1 MSFAEADEKPRA
13 SRRDDDD
20 EDKMSKRSSEPKQQS
35 LKVIKSEEARRNLK
49 WVSFTR
55 AKVSFGFQHL
65 SAAYVPAMLD
75 EPRGLCICLDKV
87 SGWSIPA
94 AVLKE
99 FGKGDFEI
107 TAQLSFSMFHLS
119 SSTFFGTTW
128 MGPSVSLGHGNS
140 DVVKTIDFEYTDII
154 YMLSRITDPTCV
166 GIIEVVVSKF
176 DLRKN
181 LVAAQFGYVW
191 FPSFILPKLYIF
203 DSVYTSL

>member
-1 MSFAEADEKPRA
+1 MRGTFDMDADDKGGKNNKMDTIK
-13 SRRDDDD
+13 SSKGDRDDD
-20 EDKMSKRSSEPKQQS
+20 RPQSSI
-35 LKVIKSEEARRNLK
+35 VIKAEENRRILK

-65 SAAYVPAMLD
+65 SNAYVPAMLE
-75 EPRGLCICLDKV
+75 EPHGYAICLEKV
-87 SGWSIPA
+87 SGWSIPS
-94 AVLKE
+94 AVLKQ

-128 MGPSVSLGHGNS
+128 MGPSVSLGHGNAEIS
-140 DVVKTIDFEYTDII
+140 KLIDFQYTDIV
-154 YMLSRITDPTCV
+154 YLLSRITDPTCV

-181 LVAAQFGYVW
+181 LVASQFG
-191 FPSFILPKLYIF
+191 
-203 DSVYTSL
+203 

>member
-1 MSFAEADEKPRA
+1 MSDRDSDEKPQRRRA
-13 SRRDDDD
+13 DDDKSAKQPHD
-20 EDKMSKRSSEPKQQS
+20 RLSEGKQPP
-35 LKVIKSEEARRNLK
+35 LKVIKSEEVRRNMK
-49 WVSFTR
+49 WVSHTR
-55 AKVSFGFQHL
+55 SRVSFGFQHL
-65 SAAYVPAMLD
+65 SAAYVPAMLE
-75 EPRGLCICLDKV
+75 EPHGLCICLEKV

-128 MGPSVSLGHGNS
+128 MGPSVSLGHGS
-140 DVVKTIDFEYTDII
+140 TDMVKTIDFEYTDII

-181 LVAAQFGYVW
+181 LVASQFGYVY
-191 FPSFILPKLYIF
+191 FLMNIIL
-203 DSVYTSL
+203 

>member
-1 MSFAEADEKPRA
+1 MSESDADEKRKDN
-13 SRRDDDD
+13 RRGDDDKLAKTSD
-20 EDKMSKRSSEPKQQS
+20 DRPLP
-35 LKVIKSEEARRNLK
+35 LKVIKAEEDRRNLR
-49 WVSFTR
+49 WLSFTR

-65 SAAYVPAMLD
+65 SAAYVPTMLD
-75 EPRGLCICLDKV
+75 EPHGLCICLEKV
-87 SGWSIPA
+87 SGWSIPS

-140 DVVKTIDFEYTDII
+140 EVVKTIDFEYTDIV

-166 GIIEVVVSKF
+166 GIIEIVVSKF

-181 LVAAQFGYVW
+181 LVAAQFG
-191 FPSFILPKLYIF
+191 
-203 DSVYTSL
+203 

>member
-1 MSFAEADEKPRA
+1 MADSRSDEKPRKREEEK
-13 SRRDDDD
+13 S
-20 EDKMSKRSSEPKQQS
+20 SKEVTVRTNDKQQS

-65 SAAYVPAMLD
+65 SAAYVPAMLE
-75 EPRGLCICLDKV
+75 EPRGYCICLENV
-87 SGWSIPA
+87 SGWSIPS

-99 FGKGDFEI
+99 FGKGDYEI

-128 MGPSVSLGHGNS
+128 MGPSVVLGRGNTDMS
-140 DVVKTIDFEYTDII
+140 KTFDFEYADIV

-176 DLRKN
+176 DLRTN
-181 LVAAQFGYVW
+181 LVAAQFG
-191 FPSFILPKLYIF
+191 
-203 DSVYTSL
+203 